1 MRELDKEVAI
11 GVTPCQLFGHTMRTR
26 SGHCAQC
33 NTHTFAFRRRFNKA
47 NYIYIALSGNKSLL
61 KIGVSNNPFSRIS
74 TLNSMG
80 YGGACDW
87 IMEWSEYC
95 EKAGRVEDAG
105 KTVGPYLQA
114 QLREFEDHP
123 IVGEV
128 RGMGMFAGIE
138 LVKDKSS
145 RERLAPDSAGAIYCR
160 NVAIENGLMLR
171 ATGDAMIMSPPL
183 ICNQDEID
191 SLVDKLAIAL
201 DQTAKHYSVTG

>member
-1 MRELDKEVAI
+1 MLSCSNWWSSRDEFEPGIKKELPTLPRQVAVI
-11 GVTPCQLFGHTMRTR
+11 TSPQGAAIRDIQ
-26 SGHCAQC
+26 S
-33 NTHTFAFRRRFNKA
+33 TFARR
-47 NYIYIALSGNKSLL
+47 
-61 KIGVSNNPFSRIS
+61 
-74 TLNSMG
+74 
-80 YGGACDW
+80 
-87 IMEWSEYC
+87 
-95 EKAGRVEDAG
+95 
-105 KTVGPYLQA
+105 
-114 QLREFEDHP
+114 
-123 IVGEV
+123 
-128 RGMGMFAGIE
+128 FAGIE